1 MISKFKGDT
10 AEEVTFGL
18 RYEGY
23 ADLTKGAGGRWVGI
37 IAPKENCG
45 SKDQRAGRSVACF

>member
-1 MISKFKGDT
+1 MISEFKGDT

-37 IAPKENCG
+37 IAPKENGG
-45 SKDQRAGRSVACF
+45 SKDQRVGRSVACF